1 MKGFLAQ
8 SFKCHN
14 GCHFLCGHYL
24 GTLLRLLSKEHNPHA
39 EKFIRVVTTIP
50 THKLKDLEIAT
61 HIESAGIRSC
71 RMLCFEF
78 LTIYMRENSKF
89 DFSML
94 LKHPSSLK
102 AFKVWQNQQARTS
115 GVVSAHQLTKLEKTK
130 TTEQVDAPEAPPA
143 QVFSQS
149 CSAADLCQKQSN
161 FQQRAQS
168 EFDETRNTS
177 TTKTSKESLQT
188 KVDVVNHD
196 MAFLR
201 LTVPVPLDKQFGRHS
216 GLDIIRMKR
225 AQTGDSSPSRSKGKC
240 CFDDAEEDSILK
252 SIFQAKYP
260 TGDTIFAE
268 GGNQARFVR
277 NRVLEVR
284 LRDKERT
291 YLLEFVLDKFNFLQP
306 NGSLLSL
313 KFKSTSSHQ
322 DVVQSPKEATS
333 EKCGSDSGDKT
344 QDNQLAPPENCMS
357 GCSTGA
363 ESLGSAIDLE
373 GLTPITGLDG
383 SLEFKIRGGNH
394 FSPKSAEL
402 VFELLLS
409 SRDKVSQELLQR
421 ADTLESSLLKLL
433 SSLFTGLAQI

>member
-1 MKGFLAQ
+1 M
-8 SFKCHN
+8 
-14 GCHFLCGHYL
+14 
-24 GTLLRLLSKEHNPHA
+24 
-39 EKFIRVVTTIP
+39 
-50 THKLKDLEIAT
+50 
-61 HIESAGIRSC
+61 
-71 RMLCFEF
+71 
-78 LTIYMRENSKF
+78 
-89 DFSML
+89 
-94 LKHPSSLK
+94 
-102 AFKVWQNQQARTS
+102 
-115 GVVSAHQLTKLEKTK
+115 
-130 TTEQVDAPEAPPA
+130 
-143 QVFSQS
+143 
-149 CSAADLCQKQSN
+149 
-161 FQQRAQS
+161 
-168 EFDETRNTS
+168 
-177 TTKTSKESLQT
+177 
-188 KVDVVNHD
+188 
-196 MAFLR
+196 
-201 LTVPVPLDKQFGRHS
+201 
-216 GLDIIRMKR
+216 
-225 AQTGDSSPSRSKGKC
+225 
-240 CFDDAEEDSILK
+240 
-252 SIFQAKYP
+252 
-260 TGDTIFAE
+260 
-268 GGNQARFVR
+268 R